1 MAVVHHRQE
10 GSIDKPASPSLYFL
24 PCCPP
29 LNRDRFCFMQRG
41 MQARPY
47 LTIFLGRIANA
58 LNFVL
63 SEQEIWVT
71 WFEFRDCPFNG
82 PTIEFVDFKRGH
94 AIEGQS
100 TSPIGEVSVAA
111 TGRPHLDR
119 TVVAWPSTVTST
131 RSVPSATQ
139 SQPG

>member
-1 MAVVHHRQE
+1 
-10 GSIDKPASPSLYFL
+10 
-24 PCCPP
+24 
-29 LNRDRFCFMQRG
+29 MQRG

-100 TSPIGEVSVAA
+100 TSPIAQLWR
-111 TGRPHLDR
+111 GRRLLQAP
-119 TVVAWPSTVTST
+119 APSPVRRN
-131 RSVPSATQ
+131 RSLVNA
-139 SQPG
+139 GA